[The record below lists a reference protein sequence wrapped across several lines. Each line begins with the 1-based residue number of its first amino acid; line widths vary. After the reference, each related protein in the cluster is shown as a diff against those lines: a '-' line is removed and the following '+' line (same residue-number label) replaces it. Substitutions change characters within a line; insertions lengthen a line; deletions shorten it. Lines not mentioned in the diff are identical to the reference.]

1 MDNYTRLTRSEVD
14 VDPTAARFMG
24 ETRPMRDWSDTTLNL
39 IVNGPTIMGVKKD
52 EIRAMLR
59 EAYAALKVYEQIG
72 PMASP
77 FVNDPAAIVASI
89 FSSLYPDV

>member
-1 MDNYTRLTRSEVD
+1 
-14 VDPTAARFMG
+14 
-24 ETRPMRDWSDTTLNL
+24 MRDWSDTMLNL

-72 PMASP
+72 PWPRPS
-77 FVNDPAAIVASI
+77 
-89 FSSLYPDV
+89 